1 MLAYMISFRLEFF
14 ISNDLPGLAV
24 LMIQTVFYAVT
35 LPYFL
40 KFVKEKFIYI
50 LRNVDNR
57 TMNSIL
63 ILSFLWFF
71 LIVLINYSFIEGST
85 FFLALLITL
94 IFIFNVTLTYQL
106 FFLLVMIK
114 RDAML
119 LTERTKE
126 DALTKSGNRERL
138 YEDVLDKIENNRPF
152 FIVFIDLDRFKSIND
167 NHGHST
173 GDAYLIDFVESVKK
187 MFNNS
192 DCLYR
197 LSGDEFVYLFE
208 GNEIESFL
216 EKLENIKFIR
226 NKSGVPFLGIKPWVF
241 FISSGWQ

>member
-1 MLAYMISFRLEFF
+1 MI
-14 ISNDLPGLAV
+14 
-24 LMIQTVFYAVT
+24 
-35 LPYFL
+35 
-40 KFVKEKFIYI
+40 
-50 LRNVDNR
+50 
-57 TMNSIL
+57 
-63 ILSFLWFF
+63 
-71 LIVLINYSFIEGST
+71 
-85 FFLALLITL
+85 
-94 IFIFNVTLTYQL
+94 
-106 FFLLVMIK
+106 
-114 RDAML
+114 

-173 GDAYLIDFVESVKK
+173 GDAYLIDFVDTVKK

-216 EKLENIKFIR
+216 EKLENLKFLR
-226 NKSGVPFLGIKPWVF
+226 NKSGVPFLGLSLGY
-241 FISSGWQ
+241 SSFPVDGNELSGLLHLADVNMYQNKKLKHRNMK